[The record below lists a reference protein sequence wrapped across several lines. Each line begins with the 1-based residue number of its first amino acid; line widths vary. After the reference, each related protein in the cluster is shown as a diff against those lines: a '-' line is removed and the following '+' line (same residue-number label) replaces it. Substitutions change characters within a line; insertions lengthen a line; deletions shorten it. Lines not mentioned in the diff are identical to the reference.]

1 MPPEQEFRRM
11 NNTPLRPSFRKE
23 LALRYG
29 LEFVVIVLG
38 VFISFH
44 VQELQDESA
53 DRVMKNEALEQLVR
67 VMQDDL
73 EQIESFVA
81 LQSESL
87 RHANAFLD
95 KGSSWVGQEDS
106 AMVCLSHV
114 GRALR
119 SFFPQEGVFNQIVS
133 SDLVELIENHEL
145 KSGLFRLYNEDLR
158 RHAVHALEYD
168 QFFLPFNRRLTKEFL
183 LDDTWGKGP
192 QDVWVLTYEGND
204 AYLGGNALR
213 ADVIEAR
220 ACIRNYIKELQFLQG
235 EFQGLRDLCLAE
247 VH

>member
-1 MPPEQEFRRM
+1 MTDFRQ
-11 NNTPLRPSFRKE
+11 RPSFRKE
-23 LALRYG
+23 LALRYS

-44 VQELQDESA
+44 VQEMQDESA
-53 DRVMKNEALEQLVR
+53 DRAMKNEALEQLVR

-73 EQIESFVA
+73 EQIELFVA

-87 RHANAFLD
+87 RHADAFLE
-95 KGSSWVGQEDS
+95 KGFSWVGHEDS

-133 SDLVELIENHEL
+133 SDLVELIENREL

-192 QDVWVLTYEGND
+192 QDVWVLTYSSNNH
-204 AYLGGNALR
+204 YLESNALR

-220 ACIRNYIKELQFLQG
+220 ACIRNYIKELQFLQS

-247 VH
+247 AH

>member
-1 MPPEQEFRRM
+1 MANIPERPPFH
-11 NNTPLRPSFRKE
+11 KE

-53 DRVMKNEALEQLVR
+53 DRAMKNEALEQLMR
-67 VMQDDL
+67 VMQGDL

-95 KGSSWVGQEDS
+95 KESSWVGQEDS

-133 SDLVELIENHEL
+133 SDLVELIESREL

-183 LDDTWGKGP
+183 LDDIWGRGP
-192 QDVWVLTYEGND
+192 QEVWVLAYSGND
-204 AYLGGNALR
+204 TYLESRALR
-213 ADVIEAR
+213 SDVIEAR
-220 ACIRNYIKELQFLQG
+220 GCIRNYIKELQFLQV
-235 EFQGLRDLCLAE
+235 EFEGLRGLCLTE

>member
-1 MPPEQEFRRM
+1 M

-81 LQSESL
+81 LQVESL

-95 KGSSWVGQEDS
+95 KGSLGRPKGLDMF
-106 AMVCLSHV
+106 ACLTWA
-114 GRALR
+114 GRFGPFSPKR
-119 SFFPQEGVFNQIVS
+119 GCST
-133 SDLVELIENHEL
+133 
-145 KSGLFRLYNEDLR
+145 KSCR
-158 RHAVHALEYD
+158 
-168 QFFLPFNRRLTKEFL
+168 P
-183 LDDTWGKGP
+183 TW
-192 QDVWVLTYEGND
+192 WS
-204 AYLGGNALR
+204 
-213 ADVIEAR
+213 
-220 ACIRNYIKELQFLQG
+220 
-235 EFQGLRDLCLAE
+235 
-247 VH
+247 

>member
-1 MPPEQEFRRM
+1 MANFHQ
-11 NNTPLRPSFRKE
+11 RPSFRKE

-73 EQIESFVA
+73 GQIESFVA

-95 KGSSWVGQEDS
+95 KKSSWVGQEDS

-235 EFQGLRDLCLAE
+235 EFHGLRDLCLAE
-247 VH
+247 GH